1 MGEARRRKAIDP
13 RYGKPWR
20 GLVVSP
26 PIESSGNQLL
36 MKSGVLDPQELRSNL
51 LFWDRLDFP
60 EQNTLQIGL
69 DRDAQFLAEAG
80 VLQRSKALFSGSGDM
95 AEIYRNL
102 HVGTFRQLDQENPG
116 RWSLATG
123 VRSISFGDDALEQG
137 RGALV
142 RLYGAIPVPDKD
154 VPLADILE
162 FRVRRSDELLAL
174 RTHLEA
180 VYQRVISAGDGELA
194 WNTEVDA
201 LQRAI
206 QDHIK
211 TSKETGFRLRLA
223 DLSASLNLL
232 PIAASVITAY
242 FAGLPMVPSLVVG
255 AAAGL
260 SLDVG
265 AALERHQ
272 ASPTPFRYVT
282 SYHEEVF

>member
-1 MGEARRRKAIDP
+1 MGEAKRRRAIDP
-13 RYGKPWR
+13 RHGKPWR

-26 PIESSGNQLL
+26 PIESSGNRLL
-36 MKSGVLDPQELRSNL
+36 MKSGALDPQELRSNL

-60 EQNTLQIGL
+60 EQNIIHIGL
-69 DRDAQFLAEAG
+69 DNDAQFLEEAG
-80 VLQRSKALFSGSGDM
+80 VLQRSKVLFSGSGDM

-102 HVGTFRQLDQENPG
+102 HVEAFRRLDQEKPG

-123 VRSISFGDDALEQG
+123 ERSISFGDHALQQG

-162 FRVRRSDELLAL
+162 FRLRRSDELLAL
-174 RTHLEA
+174 RTHLES

-194 WNTEVDA
+194 WNTEVEA

-211 TSKETGFRLRLA
+211 TSRETSFRLRLA
-223 DLSASLNLL
+223 DISASLNLL
-232 PIAASVITAY
+232 PIGASAITAY
-242 FAGLPMVPSLVVG
+242 STGLPMVPSLVAG
-255 AAAGL
+255 AMLGI

-265 AALERHQ
+265 AALKRHR
-272 ASPTPFRYVT
+272 ASPTPFQYVT
-282 SYHEEVF
+282 SYHQEVF